1 MKAVMRVQTIG
12 QEADWKEDGC
22 QDRIKI
28 NKKNAQDQSQH
39 VDRTDSISSSVE
51 GQVNRIKGASFD

>member
-1 MKAVMRVQTIG
+1 MQTTIG

-28 NKKNAQDQSQH
+28 SKRAENAQDQSQH

>member
-1 MKAVMRVQTIG
+1 MQTIG

-22 QDRIKI
+22 QDRIKISKRTKI

-51 GQVNRIKGASFD
+51 ERMRRGAGQ

>member
-1 MKAVMRVQTIG
+1 MG

-22 QDRIKI
+22 QDRIEISKRAE
-28 NKKNAQDQSQH
+28 NAQDQSQH

-51 GQVNRIKGASFD
+51 ERMRRGAGQ